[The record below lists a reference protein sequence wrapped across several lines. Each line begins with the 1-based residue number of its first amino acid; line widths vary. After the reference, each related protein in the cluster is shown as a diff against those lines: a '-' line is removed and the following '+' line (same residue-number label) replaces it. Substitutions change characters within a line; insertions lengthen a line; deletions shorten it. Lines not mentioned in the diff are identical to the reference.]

1 MSSSSHVTHIKPVQT
16 YQLLHLLGSGSY
28 GKAYLVKSNNDNSL
42 CVLKT
47 ISLLNLS
54 PKEKYATFLEAKIL
68 KRLSH
73 PNIITFY
80 EVFLAKKPHPTLN
93 IVTSYADGGDL
104 HKQISLHVTF
114 PENQIINWLIQISL
128 AVHYLHSKHI
138 IHRDL
143 KPHNVFLT
151 KKGVAKLGDFGVSK
165 ILASSVQKAS
175 TCIGT
180 PYYISP
186 EIINEEEYSY
196 KTDIWSLGV
205 CIYQLMALRVPFEGG
220 SVSMLALKIV
230 KGKYE
235 PLPKTYSKELREL
248 VAKMLKV
255 NVNERISIKEV
266 LESDVVKQRMN
277 VVMKEISYGKELRN
291 EKADEK
297 DKQSGPMPRIIR
309 RGVQSENNII
319 KISNNNHKE
328 SAIDIKREDNDV
340 VNNNN
345 KPIMTGVDSNE
356 NIQGCNDNLNIN
368 IKQPHCPNS
377 SQERILFNNG
387 LIVNYIKPNNSNN
400 SQASPSPHSSPIA
413 QYKSTGHFPNIPPSP
428 NRYLN
433 LLQ

>member
-1 MSSSSHVTHIKPVQT
+1 MSSSSHITHVKPVQT

-47 ISLLNLS
+47 ISLMNLS
-54 PKEKYATFLEAKIL
+54 PKEKHSTFLEAKIL
-68 KRLSH
+68 KHLSH

-104 HKQISLHVTF
+104 HKQIALRITF
-114 PENQIINWLIQISL
+114 SENQIINWLIQISL

-151 KKGVAKLGDFGVSK
+151 KKGVVKLGDFGVSK

-205 CIYQLMALRVPFEGG
+205 CIYQLMALKVPFEGG

-235 PLPKTYSKELREL
+235 ALPKTYSKELREL
-248 VAKMLKV
+248 VGKMLKV

-277 VVMKEISYGKELRN
+277 VVMKEIGYGKELKN
-291 EKADEK
+291 EKTDEK
-297 DKQSGPMPRIIR
+297 DSKQSGVMPRIIR

-319 KISNNNHKE
+319 KVNSNKHKENENEDNVINKPIITSGDINENVKDSNNINMN
-328 SAIDIKREDNDV
+328 IKLKQSHFP
-340 VNNNN
+340 NNNN
-345 KPIMTGVDSNE
+345 DHI
-356 NIQGCNDNLNIN
+356 I
-368 IKQPHCPNS
+368 
-377 SQERILFNNG
+377 FNNG
-387 LIVNYIKPNNSNN
+387 LIANYIKQNNSNN
-400 SQASPSPHSSPIA
+400 FQTSSSPQSSPIT
-413 QYKSTGHFPNIPPSP
+413 QYKSTGHFPNVHPPSP

-433 LLQ
+433 LLH

>member
-1 MSSSSHVTHIKPVQT
+1 MSSSHIAHIKPVQT

-47 ISLLNLS
+47 ISLMNLS
-54 PKEKYATFLEAKIL
+54 PKEKHSTFLEAKIL
-68 KRLSH
+68 KHLSH

-104 HKQISLHVTF
+104 HKQISLHITF
-114 PENQIINWLIQISL
+114 SESQIINWLIQISL

-143 KPHNVFLT
+143 KPHNIFLT
-151 KKGVAKLGDFGVSK
+151 KKGVVKLGDFGVSK

-205 CIYQLMALRVPFEGG
+205 CIYQLMALKVPFEGG

-235 PLPKTYSKELREL
+235 ALPKTYSKELREL

-277 VVMKEISYGKELRN
+277 VVIKEVGYGKELKN
-291 EKADEK
+291 EKDDVK
-297 DKQSGPMPRIIR
+297 DKQSGVMPRIIR

-319 KISNNNHKE
+319 KVNNKLKE
-328 SAIDIKREDNDV
+328 NEIDIKKEENV

-345 KPIMTGVDSNE
+345 KPVITSDDVNENVKDSN
-356 NIQGCNDNLNIN
+356 IN
-368 IKQPHCPNS
+368 VKIKQSHFPNNNN
-377 SQERILFNNG
+377 EHILFNNG
-387 LIVNYIKPNNSNN
+387 LIANYIKPNNSNN
-400 SQASPSPHSSPIA
+400 SQTSSSPRSPPIT